1 MEALLGFAYLCETIL
16 LDPWDD
22 SKRDCECK
30 RILECRQTRH
40 RLARHWSIAIHY
52 IRQADRLHGTQNSV
66 RDAGTGERDGPVEVV
81 PQTGSPHHQADG
93 AESEGENLAPEAE
106 LGLEVT
112 AAALRDPRDE
122 PIANKAA
129 IETADYSANEVL

>member
-1 MEALLGFAYLCETIL
+1 M
-16 LDPWDD
+16 
-22 SKRDCECK
+22 
-30 RILECRQTRH
+30 
-40 RLARHWSIAIHY
+40 
-52 IRQADRLHGTQNSV
+52 
-66 RDAGTGERDGPVEVV
+66 V

-112 AAALRDPRDE
+112 AATLRDPRDE